1 MKSKSKTSKTT
12 ARKTSK
18 VAAAKARKSVFTA
31 ARPAL
36 DAIKDTAKLR
46 WVGGE
51 NPRRKG
57 SGPHEIYEV
66 MRKSTTV
73 AAFTGHEGC
82 GKRWIAGAVAR
93 GLVKLG

>member
-1 MKSKSKTSKTT
+1 MKSKTKKTS

-18 VAAAKARKSVFTA
+18 AATAKARASVFTA
-31 ARPAL
+31 ARPSIE
-36 DAIKDTAKLR
+36 AIKDTAALR

-57 SGPHEIYEV
+57 SGPHDIYEV
-66 MRKSTTV
+66 MRKSKTV
-73 AAFTGHEGC
+73 AAFTSHEGC

>member
-1 MKSKSKTSKTT
+1 MKSKSKTT
-12 ARKTSK
+12 ATRKTSK
-18 VAAAKARKSVFTA
+18 AATAKARKSVFTA
-31 ARPAL
+31 ARPDL
-36 DAIKDTAKLR
+36 EAIKDTAALR

-66 MRKSTTV
+66 MRKSKTV
-73 AAFTGHEGC
+73 EAFTAHEGC